1 MPSQA
6 SWATIPASGLAAN
19 AAARSAENDMPLALT
34 IRDLIIY
41 RLQKAIV
48 FTAKPSHAAY
58 SERFGVTGVE
68 WRLIGNLAL
77 EGPLSLQQL
86 AREVDIQLAQASR
99 AVTGL
104 IGRGLVRGDDD
115 ARDGRRVL
123 LSLTREGRALFRKV
137 FAHARKIDARLLAI
151 LSEREQEALFEMLE
165 RLAEH
170 GRSMM
175 GGDLARP

>member
-1 MPSQA
+1 MPSRT
-6 SWATIPASGLAAN
+6 SWVTIPAPRPTAEG
-19 AAARSAENDMPLALT
+19 AARPADNDMPQALT
-34 IRDLIIY
+34 IRDLITY

-77 EGPLSLQQL
+77 DGPLSLQQL
-86 AREVDIQLAQASR
+86 AREVDVQLAQASR

-115 ARDGRRVL
+115 APHRPRVMQ
-123 LSLTREGRALFRKV
+123 SLTREGRALFRKV
-137 FAHARKIDARLLAI
+137 FAHARKIDARLLSV
-151 LSEREQEALFEMLE
+151 LSEREQDALFEMLE

-170 GRSMM
+170 GRSLM
-175 GGDLARP
+175 GSDLARP